1 MNRRVEDQAQKK
13 FQQLLARYTPGK
25 LLGTG
30 GFSKVW
36 EGKGANGE
44 SVAIKMLHLNDAG
57 GSSADGEN
65 PRGRRPKGMGVEPTL
80 LWELRV
86 LGSVRHVNLITIENV
101 SFKVDPPSMLLY
113 LPLLSMDLGRIT
125 HGLFALHRHLSATE
139 VRSLCGQA
147 LCGLEALH
155 LNGVIHRDIK
165 PANMLVDI
173 GTGCLKLIDFG
184 WARFARQPLTSLF
197 SEGIPGTVWYRAP
210 EVVTHARTY
219 GPAFDMWS
227 LGCVFFET
235 IAGQPLFKCETE
247 SRNGDERKE
256 VPDPADGA
264 PQNAAKRRK
273 TLDSRR
279 ETVFFGCS
287 ALLATIIGVLGA
299 QPPPENHRWHAE
311 YLKLSEDAQP
321 YNRQSARERMVAKAN
336 TFGWQLPGQT
346 DGGDNDPAAL
356 FEAVWELATD
366 MLTWNPQH
374 RVSATVALDNL
385 PDGYVVPLD
394 TVLSVSSKP
403 ANAP

>member
-65 PRGRRPKGMGVEPTL
+65 PRGRRPKGM
-80 LWELRV
+80 
-86 LGSVRHVNLITIENV
+86 
-101 SFKVDPPSMLLY
+101 
-113 LPLLSMDLGRIT
+113 
-125 HGLFALHRHLSATE
+125 
-139 VRSLCGQA
+139 
-147 LCGLEALH
+147 
-155 LNGVIHRDIK
+155 
-165 PANMLVDI
+165 
-173 GTGCLKLIDFG
+173 
-184 WARFARQPLTSLF
+184 
-197 SEGIPGTVWYRAP
+197 
-210 EVVTHARTY
+210 
-219 GPAFDMWS
+219 
-227 LGCVFFET
+227 
-235 IAGQPLFKCETE
+235 
-247 SRNGDERKE
+247 DERKE

-394 TVLSVSSKP
+394 TVLTTRVRAIKSKRPISSPFLSKAMSPFVSSPPQTPPTCNFSFGRLDDLLRDLSSIENEHDDAADTAAPLPVQDFWTAASQRKQEPKAQQP
-403 ANAP
+403 AKDDGMSGLLAPLGRLSLLPAAEAPATKRNAPLLCLPTSQPFLKPFSKPVVPEESQNLPVSAGGRWGAE